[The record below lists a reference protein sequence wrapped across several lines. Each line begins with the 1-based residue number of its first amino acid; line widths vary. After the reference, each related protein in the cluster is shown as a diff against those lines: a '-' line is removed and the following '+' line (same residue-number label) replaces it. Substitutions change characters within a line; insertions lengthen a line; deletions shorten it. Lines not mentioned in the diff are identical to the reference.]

1 MTTLTQQNKD
11 RNYWGEDPR
20 VPLCEWQY
28 EVRNGDTRL
37 GYWEFVQARMDEDEE
52 LGVDT
57 PSSPPLSSDDE
68 QTEIEKE
75 NAQASWETPSY
86 GPLSVPPRVER
97 GTIPDIYS
105 ISDEKGVAEVAAALR
120 SIARREETIHGFE
133 FSTEIRI
140 PMRLL
145 LRLVHGEGCIG

>member
-1 MTTLTQQNKD
+1 MSTLTQQNKD

-20 VPLCEWQY
+20 VSLAEWQY

-57 PSSPPLSSDDE
+57 PSSPPLSFSDE

-75 NAQASWETPSY
+75 NAQASWETPNY
-86 GPLSVPPRVER
+86 GPLSLPPGVEHS
-97 GTIPDIYS
+97 TV
-105 ISDEKGVAEVAAALR
+105 SDVYPICDAQGVAEMAAALR
-120 SIARREETIHGFE
+120 CIARGEKTILRVE
-133 FSTEIRI
+133 PTTEIRI

-145 LRLVHGEGCIG
+145 FKLVHGEGSIG